1 MNAKKIRY
9 VSERTEPTMEAFSQQ
24 KKYLPLGEW
33 EIAYVEAGRGEPLIL
48 LHGCPFQSYEWS
60 KVIPLFAKR
69 YRVIAP
75 DLLGLGDTRV
85 TLHDDYRLPKQV
97 DMVNRLLDAL
107 GIQDAYFV
115 GHDHGAAILQLMM
128 KHTPHRIRKCV
139 LTNAEAYDQ
148 WPSEEERPYVKAIV
162 NPWTTAIVYLA
173 LKSRRVQRDIFSI
186 AVANP
191 ATLDD
196 ETLYAFT
203 RPHTATW
210 RRWQRLR
217 RFFRWQ
223 LDPQHNLETMRAL
236 DGMRRFTA
244 PTLIL
249 WGARDGNFGTQV
261 AGRLAADIPG
271 AVGVL
276 YLDRS
281 AHLPMLEQPEEYA
294 NAVLQFLRKKS

>member
-1 MNAKKIRY
+1 MNRAKHHF
-9 VSERTEPTMEAFSQQ
+9 VSDRIEPTMEAFSRQ
-24 KKYLPLGEW
+24 KKYISLGDW
-33 EIAYVEAGRGEPLIL
+33 EIAYVEAGSGEPLIL

-60 KVIPLFAKR
+60 RVIPRFATR
-69 YRVIAP
+69 FRVIAP

-107 GIQDAYFV
+107 DIPEAYFI
-115 GHDHGAAILQLMM
+115 GHDHGAATLQLMM
-128 KHTPHRIRKCV
+128 KHTPHRIRKCI

-148 WPSEEERPYVKAIV
+148 WPSAEERPYVKSIV
-162 NPWTTAIVYLA
+162 NPLTTTAVYLA
-173 LKSRRVQRDIFSI
+173 LRSRRIQRDIFSI
-186 AVANP
+186 AVADP
-191 ATLDD
+191 ATLDE

-203 RPHTATW
+203 CPHLATW

-223 LDPQHNLETMRAL
+223 LDPQHNQETMRAL

-249 WGARDGNFGTQV
+249 WGARDGNFGRHI
-261 AGRLAADIPG
+261 AERLAADIPG
-271 AVGVL
+271 AVGVR
-276 YLDRS
+276 YLADS

-294 NAVLQFLRKKS
+294 RIAMDFLA

>member
-1 MNAKKIRY
+1 MNRGKHHL
-9 VSERTEPTMEAFSQQ
+9 VSDRIEPTMEAFSRQ
-24 KKYLPLGEW
+24 KKYISLGDW
-33 EIAYVEAGRGEPLIL
+33 EIAYVEAGSGEPLIL

-60 KVIPLFAKR
+60 KVIPWFATR
-69 YRVIAP
+69 FRVIAP

-107 GIQDAYFV
+107 DIPDAYFI
-115 GHDHGAAILQLMM
+115 GHDHGAATLQLMM
-128 KHTPHRIRKCV
+128 KHTPHRIRKCI

-148 WPSEEERPYVKAIV
+148 WPSAEERPYVKSIV
-162 NPWTTAIVYLA
+162 NPLTTTAMYLA
-173 LKSRRVQRDIFSI
+173 LRSRRIQRDIFSI
-186 AVANP
+186 AVVDP

-203 RPHTATW
+203 RPHLATW

-223 LDPQHNLETMRAL
+223 LDPQHNQETMQAL

-249 WGARDGNFGTQV
+249 WGARDGNFGRHV
-261 AGRLAADIPG
+261 AERLAADIPG
-271 AVGVL
+271 AVGVR
-276 YLDRS
+276 YLDDS

-294 NAVLQFLRKKS
+294 RIAMDFLA